1 MQIFQMD
8 TPKRRPRSSKR
19 RDPIRPTRP
28 VACRKL
34 FSFNDQDVGKVS
46 STIETW
52 SVEENKALVQFVL
65 FHGLEDTWPSHSK
78 SSKFWSEA
86 TLFIQRAGG
95 ASIKRTGNTYKLE
108 TIMLLNIHNK
118 KYTYSWSL
126 SPSRHIQISKAICH
140 TQIG

>member
-1 MQIFQMD
+1 MD
-8 TPKRRPRSSKR
+8 TPKRRPRSGKR

-34 FSFNDQDVGKVS
+34 FSSNDQDVGKVS

-65 FHGLEDTWPSHSK
+65 FHGPEDTWPSHSK

-86 TLFIQRAGG
+86 ALFIQRTGG
-95 ASIKRTGNTYKLE
+95 ASINRTGNTCKLE
-108 TIMLLNIHNK
+108 TIILLIKN
-118 KYTYSWSL
+118 
-126 SPSRHIQISKAICH
+126 
-140 TQIG
+140 